1 MQRVEQLLREHCA
14 GNGVLTPIF
23 SRGVTLVPMP
33 RSAPLVAAAFWP
45 AERIC
50 NAIVA
55 AGLAARI
62 APVLRRTAAVPKS
75 SRAPPG
81 GRPLVSRHFE
91 TLSAQALLDM
101 GSHIVLVDDVVTK
114 GSTAL
119 AAAFRLAECY
129 PEASI
134 TLFAA
139 VRTKGLVP
147 EIDRIIEPTSGMI
160 YLAEDEG
167 DRRP

>member
-1 MQRVEQLLREHCA
+1 MQRVEQVLREHCA

-23 SRGVTLVPMP
+23 NRGVTLVPMP

-62 APVLRRTAAVPKS
+62 APVLTRTVAVPKS

-101 GSHIVLVDDVVTK
+101 SKTIISLLPIGIQSKWSKKRGL
-114 GSTAL
+114 SAL
-119 AAAFRLAECY
+119 AHGPMVPRSIAADNPISPAKLMA
-129 PEASI
+129 
-134 TLFAA
+134 
-139 VRTKGLVP
+139 
-147 EIDRIIEPTSGMI
+147 
-160 YLAEDEG
+160 
-167 DRRP
+167 